1 LLFLAGGIPA
11 GWTSGTIRLGD
22 PSATSGDKF
31 SVSVSGNTLS
41 TSATIYNRYPA
52 GTNVY
57 FVLHSH
63 QSRDPVATPSN
74 VDHWGFWFPAMGVN
88 VGAPAG
94 NRNEHWLTGPNI
106 SGQPNAATTCQHS
119 SYVCPDILRR
129 DYANAIMLARP
140 NIGVARVMFRRR
152 YSVSRTGQLHHA
164 LPPHFTTRC
173 ERMAAPVQASRLFR
187 CRPAKARKNPAS

>member
-1 LLFLAGGIPA
+1 MSTLFCI
-11 GWTSGTIRLGD
+11 
-22 PSATSGDKF
+22 AT
-31 SVSVSGNTLS
+31 N
-41 TSATIYNRYPA
+41 
-52 GTNVY
+52 
-57 FVLHSH
+57 
-63 QSRDPVATPSN
+63 RDPVATASN

-140 NIGVARVMFRRR
+140 NIGVATDEEFNATDQPG
-152 YSVSRTGQLHHA
+152 SRATSPV
-164 LPPHFTTRC
+164 PPR
-173 ERMAAPVQASRLFR
+173 ASE
-187 CRPAKARKNPAS
+187 K

>member
-1 LLFLAGGIPA
+1 M
-11 GWTSGTIRLGD
+11 
-22 PSATSGDKF
+22 
-31 SVSVSGNTLS
+31 SGNTLS
-41 TSATIYNRYPA
+41 TSATIYNSYPA

-57 FVLHSH
+57 FVLHGH
-63 QSRDPVATPSN
+63 QSTDPVPTASN

-119 SYVCPDILRR
+119 SFVCPDILRR

-140 NIGVARVMFRRR
+140 NIGVARGMIETELITPSQVFCIQDGSAPLRLAPRLR
-152 YSVSRTGQLHHA
+152 
-164 LPPHFTTRC
+164 FTTHC
-173 ERMAAPVQASRLFR
+173 ERMSVRVQASRLFS
-187 CRPAKARKNPAS
+187 CVPAKARY